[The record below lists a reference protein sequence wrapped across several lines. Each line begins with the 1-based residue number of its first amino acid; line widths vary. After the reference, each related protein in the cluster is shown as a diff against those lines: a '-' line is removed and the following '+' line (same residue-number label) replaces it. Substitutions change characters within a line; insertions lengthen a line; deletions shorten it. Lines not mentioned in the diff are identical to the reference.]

1 MDGKYYKVLGGE
13 AKSPCTLFDYT
24 PYLPTENSAGA
35 WLPRIDDAEMS
46 GGGYYVSKYWNMWY
60 DRGARIYEVDF
71 EPCMSPRPPAVEDQI
86 CCRTI
91 RLLRDVTD
99 ELLPLL
105 TDEKFNIGEG
115 NLGERNI
122 GSHNIGERNTGRRN
136 TGKLNSG
143 DFNTGDR
150 NTGIDN
156 VGDCNVGSA
165 NAGSRNIGHSN
176 TGDDNT
182 GSYNSGHFNKGNANS
197 GSFNTGNRNTGKWNV
212 GSYHCGHFNTRSAPV
227 YMFDKPTVIPL
238 SQIILP
244 KWLNTPNPKESL
256 MDATAE
262 DIKKTL
268 SLPNF
273 DFAIFEK
280 ITGITKA
287 ELLEKLG

>member
-1 MDGKYYKVLGGE
+1 
-13 AKSPCTLFDYT
+13 
-24 PYLPTENSAGA
+24 
-35 WLPRIDDAEMS
+35 
-46 GGGYYVSKYWNMWY
+46 MWY
-60 DRGARIYEVDF
+60 DKGARIYEVDF
-71 EPCMSPRPPAVEDQI
+71 EPCPSPRPPAVEDQI

-91 RLLRDVTD
+91 RLLRDATD

-105 TDEKFNIGEG
+105 TDGKFNVGEG

-156 VGDCNVGSA
+156 VGDCNIGSA
-165 NAGSRNIGHSN
+165 NAGSRNRGHSN
-176 TGDDNT
+176 SGDGNV
-182 GSYNSGHFNKGNANS
+182 GSYNSGHFNTGNANS
-197 GSFNTGNRNTGKWNV
+197 GSFNRGNRNTGKWNI
-212 GSYHCGHFNTRSAPV
+212 GSYHSGHFNTQPEPI
-227 YMFDKPTVIPL
+227 YMFDKPTDVPL

-244 KWLNTPNPKESL
+244 KWLNSPNPRESL
-256 MDATAE
+256 KDASAE
-262 DIKKTL
+262 DVKKTL
-268 SLPNF
+268 ELPNF